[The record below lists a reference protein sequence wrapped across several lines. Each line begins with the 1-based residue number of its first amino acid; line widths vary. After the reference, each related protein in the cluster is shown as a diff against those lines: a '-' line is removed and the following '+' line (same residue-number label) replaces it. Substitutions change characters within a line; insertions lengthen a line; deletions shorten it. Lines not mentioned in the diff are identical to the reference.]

1 MREDTGISGV
11 NCYGDCHE
19 TSKLKQRGKN
29 GIRFVIIECRVS
41 IKLDEEKKGFAFV
54 SVLKKEILES
64 LNTASKLCKQSHGK
78 SLALLKL

>member
-29 GIRFVIIECRVS
+29 GIRFVIIEYCVS
-41 IKLDEEKKGFAFV
+41 IKFDEKGVAV
-54 SVLKKEILES
+54 VAVIPKPV
-64 LNTASKLCKQSHGK
+64 N
-78 SLALLKL
+78 